1 MMSPEDRINRILE
14 AADSSLPV
22 LRQSFLRIISEI
34 RNEYFD
40 DSLVDLY
47 LLNGDVEKAI
57 EASGILEV
65 DPMTYG
71 SGLDKDEPSLVT
83 QLQTIFSLGAILAL
97 SELGS
102 DGKKASFDV
111 LGERAVYFLRF
122 SAARLSLDLL
132 SSSSAGLR
140 LAMEHYLSRAA
151 ANGSISDI
159 LRNHIGL
166 TAQQSQALINF
177 RNQLESRKRLNFTSP
192 EDRKLSA
199 SDQDLV
205 SRHMKYGNL
214 SQDEIEALVARYAQN
229 LLDKRAMDIARTESL
244 RYINSGKQE
253 AWSQAVDQGVLDD
266 NTVRKFW
273 YTMGDAKVRPTHR
286 PIPSMNPFGVK
297 VKAYFATPF
306 GPVLGPGDYNV
317 GLINCRCGVILSSI
331 V

>member
-1 MMSPEDRINRILE
+1 MISPEDRINRILE

-22 LRQSFLRIISEI
+22 LRQSFLNIVDTILKDHYDENLV
-34 RNEYFD
+34 NEYL
-40 DSLVDLY
+40 S
-47 LLNGDVEKAI
+47 NGDVEKAI
-57 EASGILEV
+57 EASGILEI

-71 SGLDKDEPSLVT
+71 SGISKDEPSLT
-83 QLQTIFSLGAILAL
+83 NQLQTIFSLGAILAL

-132 SSSSAGLR
+132 SSSGAGLR
-140 LAMEHYLSRAA
+140 LAIEHYLSRAA
-151 ANGSISDI
+151 ASGSISDI

-166 TAQQSQALINF
+166 TTQQSQALINF

-214 SQDEIEALVARYAQN
+214 SKEEIDALVKRYAQN
-229 LLDKRAMDIARTESL
+229 LLDKRAMDIARIESL

-253 AWSQAVDQGVLDD
+253 AWSQAIDQGVLDD
-266 NTVRKFW
+266 TTIRKFW

-306 GPVLGPGDYNV
+306 GPVLGPGDYNS